1 MTGPSNGQT
10 WPSVDEVVDTYE
22 AARARGERG
31 DLAAFLPSPDHPEYL
46 AILCELVR
54 VDLEYSWQ
62 DGRPHRLDHY
72 RGRFPELFQDR
83 RWMQEIAFEEF
94 RLRRQAGEDPS
105 PLEYR
110 RRFGADTLDW
120 PSSFLDSLEG
130 DFGNHDSVSSDHRA
144 QGGGVSG
151 DVAVAA
157 TAYREYRGAPDTD
170 AAGLDAA
177 FASRGVPPEPAEL
190 FRDLDRSDSNLAERL
205 AWAVTGYPPVGSTFL
220 GFRLDSE
227 LGRGAFG
234 RVYLAR
240 QGELANRPVALK
252 VSADTI
258 GETQAL
264 AQLRHTNIVPI
275 YSVHRSGPLQAVC
288 MPYLGSGTFADVL
301 HDLRRNPTLP
311 DSGAALLS
319 TRHRRSSTSG
329 SRPGSSLDGD
339 APDRPGAA
347 AQGDEGAAGDTPR
360 PPEIRASVQLERI
373 GGLGYV
379 QAVLWLGA
387 RVADG
392 LAHAHERGILHRD
405 LKPANIL
412 LGDDGEPLL
421 LDFNLAADTKLR
433 SHASAAMMGGTLP
446 YMAPEHLEALK
457 DGGRTPDAR
466 SDLYSLGV
474 ILFEL
479 LTGRH
484 PFPIH
489 TGPVREILPRMIAER
504 SAPPPPLRPWNAK
517 VTPAVE
523 SIVRHCLHPDPS
535 HRYRSAR
542 ELHEDLQR
550 QLDDRP
556 LKHAPEPSW
565 RERLGKW
572 ARRHRRL
579 TSTTTLVLIA
589 AGLLAAVTVGFLVR
603 QRHLARLEA
612 SDFAHR
618 LTTEVRQADFL
629 LGSRDAPPGQIEEG
643 MALCRR
649 VLAPYGV
656 LDDPAWTARPAIA
669 LLPAEERD
677 PLRREI
683 GHLLLLDARAATW
696 QAEAAADPARRAE
709 RLELASR
716 LTALAGSA
724 LGEGPPSHALALQQS
739 ELARL
744 AGREDE
750 ARRLRQEAGFIP
762 PLTTADRYWDLIDR
776 LDHRGRPDNPTTVR
790 QRREILAALQD
801 ISRGDVQNF
810 ANYLLLGNCYVR
822 LGQLNA
828 AVSCY
833 STGIALR
840 PDLPWAY
847 INRGLTHLD
856 IKDFPGAL
864 ADFDRVIAM
873 RPDMIEAYI
882 NRALARMG
890 VGDFAGAVADLDRA
904 LEHAEAPARAPFLR
918 AMARERLGDREGAA
932 RDRAEGLRRR
942 PNDELS
948 WVVHGLARLKDDP
961 QGALADFDAALAINP
976 RSKPALEDKALVLAE
991 YLGRPEEAIHV
1002 YTTTLLHHPDD
1013 AKAVGPRGVYHARL
1027 GHRDAALSDARAALA
1042 LADQALTTQDQAF
1055 TIYQVAGIHALTS
1068 RQEPDDRREALRL
1081 LAIALRKDASWLRA
1095 LPDDHDFDPI
1105 RDRPEFRDLLRAM
1118 TLIDQASTPSRP
1130 APAKVA
1136 K

>member
-1 MTGPSNGQT
+1 MTGPSNGQS
-10 WPSVDEVVDTYE
+10 WPSVDEVVDAYE
-22 AARARGERG
+22 AARALGDRA
-31 DLAAFLPSPDHPEYL
+31 DLAVFLPPPDHPEYL

-54 VDLEYSWQ
+54 VDLEYSWR
-62 DGRPHRLDHY
+62 DGRPNRLDHY
-72 RGRFPELFQDR
+72 RSRFPELFRDR
-83 RWMQEIAFEEF
+83 RWLQEIAFEEF

-120 PSSFLDSLEG
+120 PSSFLDSLDGESGEHGSASG
-130 DFGNHDSVSSDHRA
+130 DLRA
-144 QGGGVSG
+144 RGGEVLG
-151 DVAVAA
+151 DVAAAA
-157 TAYREYRGAPDTD
+157 TAYREYRDGRSGD
-170 AAGLDAA
+170 ATRLDAV

-190 FRDLDRSDSNLAERL
+190 FRDLERSDSNLAERV
-205 AWAVTGYPPVGSTFL
+205 ARAVTGFPPVGGRFL

-258 GETQAL
+258 GETHAL

-301 HDLRRNPTLP
+301 HELKQNPTLP
-311 DSGAALLS
+311 DSGAGLLS
-319 TRHRRSSTSG
+319 TRHRRSSAGG
-329 SRPGSSLDGD
+329 SRPGSSLEGDG
-339 APDRPGAA
+339 PDRPGGAA
-347 AQGDEGAAGDTPR
+347 PGDEGTAAAVPR
-360 PPEIRASVQLERI
+360 PHEIRATAQLERI

-379 QAVLWLGA
+379 QAVLWLAA

-392 LAHAHERGILHRD
+392 LAHAHDRGILHRD

-433 SHASAAMMGGTLP
+433 SHASAAMIGGTLP
-446 YMAPEHLEALK
+446 YMAPEHLQALR

-479 LTGRH
+479 LTGEH

-489 TGPVREILPRMIAER
+489 AGPVRDILPRMIAER
-504 SAPPPPLRPWNAK
+504 MASSPPLRPWNAR
-517 VTPAVE
+517 VSPAVE
-523 SIVRHCLHPDPS
+523 SIVRRCLHPDPA

-550 QLDDRP
+550 QLDDLP
-556 LKHAPEPSW
+556 LKHAPEPSL

-572 ARRHRRL
+572 SRRHRRL
-579 TSTTTLVLIA
+579 TSTTTLVLVA
-589 AGLLAAVTVGFLVR
+589 AGLLAAVTAGFLVR

-612 SDFAHR
+612 ADYAHR
-618 LTTEVRQADFL
+618 LADEVREAESM
-629 LGSRDAPPGQIEEG
+629 LGSRDAPPGQIDEG
-643 MALCRR
+643 VAICHRA
-649 VLAPYGV
+649 LAPYGV
-656 LDDPAWTARPAIA
+656 LDDQAWAARPVVA

-677 PLRREI
+677 RLRREI
-683 GHLLLLDARAATW
+683 GHLLLLDARAVTW
-696 QAEAAADPARRAE
+696 QAEAAAAPARRAD
-709 RLELASR
+709 RLALASR
-716 LTALAGSA
+716 LIELAGSA
-724 LGEGPPSHALALQQS
+724 FGEAAPSRALGLQRS
-739 ELARL
+739 DLARL

-750 ARRLRQEAGFIP
+750 ARRLRQDAETVP
-762 PLTTADRYWDLIDR
+762 PRTTADRYWDVLDRIDR
-776 LDHRGRPDNPTTVR
+776 RVSPDNPAAVR
-790 QRREILAALQD
+790 QRREILATLQD

-822 LGQLNA
+822 LGQLPA
-828 AVSCY
+828 AISCY

-840 PDLPWAY
+840 PDLPWAHV
-847 INRGLTHLD
+847 NRGLAHLD
-856 IKDFPGAL
+856 IRDFSGAV
-864 ADFDRVIAM
+864 ADFDHVIAL
-873 RPDMIEAYI
+873 RPDMIEAHI

-890 VGDFAGAVADLDRA
+890 VGDFSGAIADLDHVLEGADAPVRA
-904 LEHAEAPARAPFLR
+904 LFIRAT
-918 AMARERLGDREGAA
+918 ARERLGDREGAA

-942 PNDELS
+942 PDDELS
-948 WVVHGLARLKDDP
+948 WVVRGLARLANDP
-961 QGALADFDAALAINP
+961 NGALSDFGAALALNP
-976 RSKPALEDKALVLAE
+976 RSKSALENKAFVLAE
-991 YLGRPEEAIHV
+991 RLGRPEDAIAV

-1027 GHRDAALSDARAALA
+1027 GRREAALADARAALA
-1042 LADQALTTQDQAF
+1042 LGDQALTTQDQAF
-1055 TIYQVAGIHALTS
+1055 TIYQVAGIYALTS
-1068 RQEPDDRREALRL
+1068 RQQPEDHREALRL
-1081 LAIALRKDASWLRA
+1081 LALALRKDASWLRV
-1095 LPDDHDFDPI
+1095 LPDDHDFDAI
-1105 RDRPEFRDLLRAM
+1105 RDRTEFRDLLRAV
-1118 TLIDQASTPSRP
+1118 TLVDQAMAPSRP
-1130 APAKVA
+1130 DPAKEA